1 MITLSS
7 KWSLPDS
14 ISIPAIIL
22 SHTLV
27 LYLQAECKM
36 KHIKVWGKWKKV
48 IVLKAFFFLSF
59 FFSDNKKMSNPNL
72 RPFWYLNS
80 SDVSGRRFHTE
91 GEKQFSGHLSV
102 TPTHQQ
108 HSIWPDLTFFLFYV
122 QPEPAPALKPRLAPV
137 CPVTVDLIRLCVF
150 PGCLHVDTPLW
161 LNTSCS
167 VRWHLC

>member
-14 ISIPAIIL
+14 ISIWAIIL

-36 KHIKVWGKWKKV
+36 KHIKVWRKWKKV
-48 IVLKAFFFLSF
+48 IVLKAFFFS
-59 FFSDNKKMSNPNL
+59 FFSDNRKVSNPNL

-91 GEKQFSGHLSV
+91 GEKQFLVTFQSPQHTSSPPSGLTWPFFILRSTWTCSSTK
-102 TPTHQQ
+102 TPIGPCVPCDPWPHQAVC
-108 HSIWPDLTFFLFYV
+108 F
-122 QPEPAPALKPRLAPV
+122 PRLSIRRHAPLV
-137 CPVTVDLIRLCVF
+137 KYELL
-150 PGCLHVDTPLW
+150 
-161 LNTSCS
+161 S
-167 VRWHLC
+167 